1 MVSDVSAEHD
11 EKDFSWL
18 RDAQALGSKLAFA
31 VFREWCPLDDDHRTA
46 AQFKLWLDECNR
58 RFSDLGSRI
67 NADGIA
73 EDPEA
78 PPGWISVDRAFL
90 DICNLPLKLVMAWA
104 EANEAVGFHPDREA
118 ASQILIQ
125 SWSDHVRDGRD
136 NLDQFES
143 DVGRLARVVWAYNH
157 RLVAA
162 SVLPE
167 HFHDPENP
175 LPDQPGMKSAFAIA
189 AALSRGTRGHSGDVG
204 MAGMEK
210 WLKRFRQKRAV
221 SASQN
226 DKLWLRLNE
235 KTLQLELVADPI
247 KTALD
252 HLPQTRGRPSR
263 PPN

>member
-11 EKDFSWL
+11 VEDFSWL
-18 RDAQALGSKLAFA
+18 RDGQVLGSKLAFA
-31 VFREWCPLDDDHRTA
+31 VVREWRPLAQDHETG
-46 AQFKLWLDECNR
+46 AQFKLRVDKWKR
-58 RFSDLGSRI
+58 RFSDLCSRI
-67 NADGIA
+67 NADGVA
-73 EDPEA
+73 DDPEA
-78 PPGWISVDRAFL
+78 PPGLISVDRAFL
-90 DICNLPLKLVMAWA
+90 DMCNLSLKLAMAWA
-104 EANEAVGFHPDREA
+104 EANEAVGFHPDMET
-118 ASQILIQ
+118 ASQILIK

-143 DVGRLARVVWAYNH
+143 DVGRLSRVVWAYNY

-167 HFHDPENP
+167 HLHDPENP
-175 LPDQPGMKSAFAIA
+175 PPDQPGMKSAFAIA
-189 AALSRGTRGHSGDVG
+189 AALSPGTRGHSGDVG

-226 DKLWLRLNE
+226 DRLCLQLNE
-235 KTLQLELVADPI
+235 TTLQLEFVADPI

-252 HLPQTRGRPSR
+252 SLPQTRGRPSR
-263 PPN
+263 TPN

>member
-1 MVSDVSAEHD
+1 MVSDVSTEHVGN
-11 EKDFSWL
+11 DFSWL
-18 RDAQALGSKLAFA
+18 RDALALGSKLSLA
-31 VFREWCPLDDDHRTA
+31 VLREWRPIADDHETD
-46 AQFKLWLDECNR
+46 AQFKLRLDECHR
-58 RFSDLGSRI
+58 RFSDLCSRI
-67 NADGIA
+67 NADGVA
-73 EDPEA
+73 EDSEA
-78 PPGWISVDRAFL
+78 PPGLISVDRAFL
-90 DICNLPLKLVMAWA
+90 VLCNLHLNLAMAWA

-252 HLPQTRGRPSR
+252 HLPQARGRPSR
-263 PPN
+263 TPN